1 MLNVPKSNVIDVCW
15 KFSDTG
21 SVENKPR
28 SGRPKKIKPRDY
40 RQLERIVKTNRRSLL
55 SNITTKFNEGRPDP
69 VSKRT
74 IQHNL
79 HIKHNYRR
87 SVVKKKLVFYNKD
100 VNRKKRLAWCRG
112 KRIWTVDNW
121 KRVIFFDETKIM
133 IGYDERARIWRK
145 RDEGWR
151 PDLVQK
157 KTEQNKFEVMIWGC
171 ICWEGVGTMAP
182 VEGNINSLKYQEILE
197 EYL

>member
-1 MLNVPKSNVIDVCW
+1 MS
-15 KFSDTG
+15 
-21 SVENKPR
+21 R
-28 SGRPKKIKPRDY
+28 
-40 RQLERIVKTNRRSLL
+40 
-55 SNITTKFNEGRPDP
+55 
-69 VSKRT
+69 RT

-79 HIKHNYRR
+79 PKRSYRR
-87 SVVKKKLVFYNKD
+87 SVVKKKLVIKD
-100 VNRKKRLAWCRG
+100 VSHKKRLAWCRG

-121 KRVIFFDETKIM
+121 KREIFYDESKIM
-133 IGYDERARIWRK
+133 IGLDERVRIWRK
-145 RDEGWR
+145 RDKGWR

-197 EYL
+197 ENLWPVLARHFPQNGYFFQDDNASVN